1 LVGAATCRER
11 GASLSTMETVEGE
24 NPLWRATSM
33 MVTWVDR
40 GRSMADFSEVLTWF

>member
-1 LVGAATCRER
+1 VGAATCRER

-33 MVTWVDR
+33 IVTCVDR